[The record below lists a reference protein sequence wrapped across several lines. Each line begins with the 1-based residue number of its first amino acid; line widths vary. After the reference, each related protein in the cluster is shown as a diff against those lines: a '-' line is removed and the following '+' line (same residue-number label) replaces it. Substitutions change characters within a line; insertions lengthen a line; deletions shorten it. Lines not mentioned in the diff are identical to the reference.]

1 MQSQLASFCWYIYLL
16 KTQDMPNTVSN
27 ESAGEHRQC
36 LFAEDFQLVIAVN
49 HVFIIKWVWFKE
61 KKLVLQW
68 VILKTILSV
77 FINPKKHL

>member
-1 MQSQLASFCWYIYLL
+1 MQSQLVSFCWYIYLL

-49 HVFIIKWVWFKE
+49 HVFIIKWV
-61 KKLVLQW
+61 
-68 VILKTILSV
+68 
-77 FINPKKHL
+77 